1 MQSMPVFIAKRLLY
15 GVLILLVLSFAIF
28 SFIRLIPGDPVR
40 MSLGPTVSAEVVERL
55 RSELYFDRPVPVQ
68 YAHWLKG
75 VLLHGDFGQSLYTK
89 RAVSADIKEFLPRT
103 IELALLSAVLIL
115 VFGILLGTIS
125 ALFRNSWL
133 DNTVRLLS
141 YLGVVTPPYAFA
153 ILFLLLFAYYWRIF
167 PLGGMTALPPE
178 LHTTGMVA
186 FDALIHGR
194 FDLFWDALAHLF
206 LPAVSLSLGSIAYQA
221 RIHRSAMIDNIG
233 KDYIAFAYVVG
244 VKRRTVI
251 AKHLMK
257 PSFIPSLT
265 IFGLQVAALLGNAFL
280 IEVMFR
286 YPGFS
291 RYSLS
296 VIMAKD
302 PYGIVSVTLIFGVVF
317 AISNIL
323 IDLGIAGLDPRVRLR
338 TTE

>member
-1 MQSMPVFIAKRLLY
+1 MQSMPVFILKRLLY
-15 GVLILLVLSFAIF
+15 GVLVLLMLSFVIF
-28 SFIRLIPGDPVR
+28 SFIRIIPGDPVR
-40 MSLGPTVSAEVVERL
+40 MSLGPTVSEEVVQKIRH
-55 RSELYFDRPVPVQ
+55 ELYFDRPLVVQ
-68 YAHWLKG
+68 YVHWLGG
-75 VLLHGDFGQSLYTK
+75 VILHGDFGQSLFTK
-89 RAVSADIKEFLPRT
+89 RAVSADIAEFLPRT
-103 IELALLSAVLIL
+103 IELALFSAILIL

-125 ALFRNSWL
+125 ALFRDSWL
-133 DNTVRLLS
+133 DNSVRLLS
-141 YLGVVTPPYAFA
+141 YLGVVTPSYAFA
-153 ILFLLLFAYYWRIF
+153 IFFLLGFAYYWKVF
-167 PLGGMTALPPE
+167 PLGGMPTLPPE
-178 LHTTGMVA
+178 IRTTGMVA

-194 FDLFWDALAHLF
+194 FALLGNALVHLF

-244 VKRRTVI
+244 VPRRIVI
-251 AKHLMK
+251 LKHLMK

-291 RYSLS
+291 QYSLR

-302 PYGIVSVTLIFGVVF
+302 PYGIVAVTLVFGIVF

-323 IDLGIAGLDPRVRLR
+323 IDLGIARLDPRVRLR

>member
-1 MQSMPVFIAKRLLY
+1 MQSMPVFVAKRIFF
-15 GVLILLVLSFAIF
+15 GVLVLLVLSFVVF

-40 MSLGPTVSAEVVERL
+40 MSLGPTVPQSVVERL
-55 RSELYFDRPVPVQ
+55 RSELYFDRPLVVQ
-68 YAHWLKG
+68 YAHWLG
-75 VLLHGDFGQSLYTK
+75 QVLLHGDFGQSLYTK
-89 RAVSADIKEFLPRT
+89 RAVSADIREFLPRT
-103 IELALLSAVLIL
+103 IELALLSAALIL

-133 DNTVRLLS
+133 DNVVRLLS
-141 YLGVVTPPYAFA
+141 YFGVVTPAYAFA
-153 ILFLLLFAYYWRIF
+153 VIFLLLFAYYWKVF
-167 PLGGMTALPPE
+167 PLGGMTSLPPE
-178 LHTTGMVA
+178 IHTTGMVA

-194 FDLFWDALAHLF
+194 FDLFGDALFHLI

-233 KDYIAFAYVVG
+233 KDYIAFANVVG
-244 VKRRTVI
+244 VKSRTVT

-265 IFGLQVAALLGNAFL
+265 IFGLQVSALLGNAFL

-302 PYGIVSVTLIFGVVF
+302 PYGIVAVTLIFGVVF

-323 IDLGIAGLDPRVRLR
+323 IDLGIAGLDPRVRLK